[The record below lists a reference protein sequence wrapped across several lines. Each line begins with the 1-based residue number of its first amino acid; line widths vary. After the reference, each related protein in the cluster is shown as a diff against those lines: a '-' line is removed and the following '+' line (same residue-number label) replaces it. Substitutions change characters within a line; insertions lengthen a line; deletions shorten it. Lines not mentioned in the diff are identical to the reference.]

1 MKNNKDFTKLFDL
14 NIPVRDHFDYYIDQ
28 LSKTEKY
35 KNIRELVSLFEE
47 ADKDID
53 NFLEYKVKKT
63 SEIIDFIKSTNAYV
77 EFCYDNNLLDLP
89 TNNSYKYHD
98 DCNYLSI
105 DIRNANWTSIK
116 KYDQLNELG
125 DSYVDLLSKF
135 NLPKIFLH
143 SKYLRQF
150 IFGNINAKKQQKIQ
164 RNIIQEVV
172 RMLDDNYNIECV
184 KNDEVII
191 KFNSFD
197 DIKDVYNIIDQ
208 SKFRIKLFSVERIED
223 FRIDS
228 IYDINGNILYKEMVS
243 VNGQLFYLKLK
254 QYITKEKLDIRDL
267 YFRNDGKLG
276 IWVVDG
282 LKYSI

>member
-14 NIPVRDHFDYYIDQ
+14 NIPVREHFDYYIDQ

-35 KNIRELVSLFEE
+35 KNIRELISLFEE

-63 SEIIDFIKSTNAYV
+63 NELIDFIKSTNAYV

-98 DCNYLSI
+98 DCKYLSI
-105 DIRNANWTSIK
+105 DIRSANWTSIK

-135 NLPKIFLH
+135 NLPRIFIH

-150 IFGNINAKKQQKIQ
+150 IFGNINPKKQQKIQ

-172 RMLDDNYNIECV
+172 RMLCDNYNIECV

-191 KFNSFD
+191 KFDSFD
-197 DIKDVYNIIDQ
+197 DIKDIYNIIDQ
-208 SKFRIKLFSVERIED
+208 SKFRIKLFSVERVED

-228 IYDINGNILYKEMVS
+228 IYDIKGNLLYKEIVS

-276 IWVVDG
+276 IWIVEG

>member
-35 KNIRELVSLFEE
+35 KNIQELVSLFEE

-63 SEIIDFIKSTNAYV
+63 NEIIDFIKSTNAYV

-89 TNNSYKYHD
+89 TNNSYKYND
-98 DCNYLSI
+98 DCKYLSI
-105 DIRNANWTSIK
+105 DIRSANWTSIK

-125 DSYVDLLSKF
+125 DSYVDLLNKF

-228 IYDINGNILYKEMVS
+228 IYDINGNVLYKEMVS